1 MPTGSQVAAVDYN
14 TIRNKVVDVIGTGSG
29 SFGYGQSI
37 ASSSISSG
45 NVITRQQWENLR
57 IDIYNAKLHQDG
69 SPPVGLIQ
77 IATGDAVRYGAANP
91 NTNYNAI
98 ADQIISN
105 RFVIG
110 QGMST
115 ISSRATQS
123 ITDAWSQSAQCTLTV
138 TFSTADQ
145 ARYFFNTGGKIRI
158 STSRVGGTNTQQNGA
173 WTNLLAA
180 AGAQEFGANT
190 SLFINYYTLTNS
202 YQNYYTSASSTP
214 YSANNYQL
222 EVKSNVANNSSGLAT
237 VLTFRVTLYDGYT
250 DPGFPPPPDQVDGTL
265 TVSVEEL
272 KAAGTLLQGGSFS
285 VTPPAY
291 SISSIITTGVIYNPP
306 PPAPIYQITPNNISV
321 NEGGTITY
329 TVSTANVDNGT
340 VLYWTNSGNTNTAD
354 FTDGLNQGSVTIN
367 SSLGTITRTLTSDL
381 SLEGVE
387 SIVLQLRTSS
397 NSGPVV
403 STAATVS
410 VTDTSVPTC
419 QVTPNASSINEGGT
433 VTYTVLTSGISNGAT
448 LYWTNSGTTNGS
460 DFTDDANSGSFVVN
474 NNTGT
479 IVRTLKNDF
488 ASEGTESIVLQIR
501 KYSPDSYGALF
512 GQSTPVIIADT
523 SFLAPVN
530 AVATFASDTDWTVP
544 PNVRYLDVLLVAG
557 GGGGGGTDGNALH
570 GAGGGGG
577 GGEVRT
583 INGISVTAGAAIR
596 IVSGGS
602 GPAGGNDGS
611 GGAGTNGGDSTISGP
626 GFNYR
631 AVGGQGGNGSREAS
645 SSRNNG
651 DSAGGGGGSGGDIGQ
666 IGFGFPTAQYY
677 GNNQT
682 GARSGNGAGY
692 ANVFNSLYTGASRVT
707 KYANPAY
714 NAFLN
719 TFGVWT
725 LNNVNAGSFDISF
738 DVYFPT
744 STTYYIQ
751 ASCDNYGK
759 VYIDGVSVLDVAG
772 FGANYN
778 ASKSI
783 NAGNHTVRL
792 SGVNT
797 GGPGSFGCIIASDQG
812 AVVNYGW
819 TNGGGGGGGG
829 PNGQVGRNG
838 TYSSNTSAG
847 AGGDGTASSI
857 TGSSVYYGG
866 GGAGGTAISST
877 AVSGGRG
884 GGGSSTGRN
893 ATFYGGGGGGGSL
906 SGKLSGGDGNSGV
919 VIVRYY
925 T

>member
-14 TIRNKVVDVIGTGSG
+14 TIRNKVVSVIGTGSG

-37 ASSSISSG
+37 ASSAVSSG
-45 NVITRQQWENLR
+45 NTITRQQWENLR
-57 IDIYNAKLHQDG
+57 IDLYNAKLHQDG
-69 SPPVGLIQ
+69 TPPVNLIQ
-77 IATGDAVRYGAANP
+77 VSAGDAVRFGAANP
-91 NTNYNAI
+91 NTNYNSV
-98 ADQIISN
+98 ADQIIAN

-110 QGMST
+110 QGMSV
-115 ISSRATQS
+115 ISSRASQS
-123 ITDAWSQSAQCTLTV
+123 LTDAWSQSAQCEVTV
-138 TFSTADQ
+138 TFGSANA

-158 STSRVGGTNTQQNGA
+158 STTRTGGSATQQNGA
-173 WTNLLAA
+173 WTNLLAT

-190 SLFINYYTLTNS
+190 SLFLNFYTLTNS

-222 EVKSNVANNSSGLAT
+222 EVKSNVANNSSGTAT

-250 DPGFPPPPDQVDGTL
+250 DPGYPPPPDQVDGTL

-272 KAAGTLLQGGSFS
+272 RATGTLLQGGSFTI
-285 VTPPAY
+285 TPPTY
-291 SISSIITTGVIYNPP
+291 SISSIAITGVIYVPP
-306 PPAPIYQITPNNISV
+306 PPTPIYQVMPNNISV
-321 NEGGTITY
+321 NEGGTITF
-329 TVSTANVDNGT
+329 TVSTSYVDNGT
-340 VLYWTNSGNTNTAD
+340 VLYWTNSGNTDASD
-354 FTDGLNQGSVTIN
+354 FTDGQNQGSVTIN
-367 SSLGTITRTLTSDL
+367 SGLGTFTRTLTNDL

-387 SIVLQLRTSS
+387 SIVMNLRTSS
-397 NSGPVV
+397 NVGPIVA
-403 STAATVS
+403 TAATVS

-419 QVTPNASSINEGGT
+419 QVTPNASTVNEGGT
-433 VTYTVLTSGISNGAT
+433 VTYNIITSGISNGTT
-448 LYWTNSGTTNGS
+448 LFWTNAGTTNGA
-460 DFTDDANSGSFVVN
+460 DFTDDANSGSFVIN

-479 IVRTLKNDF
+479 VVRTLKNDYG
-488 ASEGTESIVLQIR
+488 SEGTESIVLQIR
-501 KYSPDSYGALF
+501 KYSPDSYGTLF
-512 GQSTPVIIADT
+512 AQSTPVIISDT

-530 AVATFASDTDWTVP
+530 AVATFTSDTNWAVP
-544 PNVRYLDVLLVAG
+544 ANVRYIDVLLVAG
-557 GGGGGGTDGNALH
+557 GAGGGGADGNPLH

-583 INGISVTAGAAIR
+583 INGISVTAGANIR
-596 IVSGGS
+596 ITSGSGGS
-602 GPAGGNDGS
+602 GGS
-611 GGAGTNGGDSTISGP
+611 NGGAGTNGADSTISGP
-626 GFNYR
+626 GFSYK
-631 AVGGQGGNGSREAS
+631 AVGGQGGNGCREVSAA
-645 SSRNNG
+645 RNNG
-651 DSAGGGGGSGGDIGQ
+651 DSAGGGGGNGGDIGQ

-682 GARSGNGAGY
+682 GGRSGNGAGY
-692 ANVFNSLYTGASRVT
+692 ANIFNSLYSDPARVT

-725 LNNVNAGSFDISF
+725 LNNVNAGSFDISY

-759 VYIDGVSVLDVAG
+759 VYIDGVNALDVSG
-772 FGANYN
+772 FGGNYN

-783 NAGNHTVRL
+783 AAGNHTVRL

-812 AVVNYGW
+812 AVVNYNW

-829 PNGQVGRNG
+829 PTGQAGRPG
-838 TYSSNTSAG
+838 SYASSTSAG
-847 AGGDGTASSI
+847 AGGDGTASGI

-877 AVSGGRG
+877 AVPGGRG
-884 GGGSSTGRN
+884 GGGSSTGGN
-893 ATFYGGGGGGGSL
+893 AIFYGGGGGGGSV
-906 SGKLSGGDGNSGV
+906 SGNSRGGDGNSGV

>member
-1 MPTGSQVAAVDYN
+1 MPTGSQVAAADYN
-14 TIRNKVVDVIGTGSG
+14 TIRTKVVDVLGTGSG
-29 SFGYGQSI
+29 SFGYGQTI
-37 ASSSISSG
+37 ASSSISPG
-45 NVITRQQWENLR
+45 TIITRQQWENLR
-57 IDIYNAKLHQDG
+57 VDIFNAKLHQDG

-77 IATGDAVRYGAANP
+77 VTTGDAVRYGAANP
-91 NTNYNAI
+91 NTNYNSI
-98 ADQIISN
+98 SNQLTSN
-105 RFVIG
+105 RFSIG
-110 QGMST
+110 QGMSS
-115 ISSRATQS
+115 ISSKATQTL
-123 ITDAWSQSAQCTLTV
+123 TDAWSQSAQCTLTV

-158 STSRVGGTNTQQNGA
+158 STSRVGGTTTQQNGA

-180 AGAQEFGANT
+180 AGAQEFGAST
-190 SLFINYYTLTNS
+190 SLFLNYYTLTNG
-202 YQNYYTSASSTP
+202 YQNYHTSASSTP

-222 EVKSNVANNSSGLAT
+222 EVKSNVANNSSGTAT

-265 TVSVEEL
+265 TVAVEEL
-272 KAAGTLLQGGSFS
+272 KAAGTLLQGGSFTITS
-285 VTPPAY
+285 PTY
-291 SISSIITTGVIYNPP
+291 SISSIVTTGVIYNPP

-340 VLYWTNSGNTNTAD
+340 VLYWTNSGNTNAED
-354 FTDGLNQGSVTIN
+354 FADGLNQGSVTIN
-367 SSLGTITRTLTSDL
+367 SGLGTITRTLTNDL
-381 SLEGVE
+381 SLEGIE

-397 NSGPVV
+397 HVGPVV
-403 STAATVS
+403 SSAATVS

-419 QVTPNASSINEGGT
+419 QITPSSTSVNEGGT
-433 VTYTVLTSGISNGAT
+433 VTYTILTSGISNGTT
-448 LYWTNSGTTNGS
+448 LFWTNSGTTNGT
-460 DFTDDANSGSFVVN
+460 DFTDDANSGSFVIN
-474 NNTGT
+474 SNTGT
-479 IVRTLKNDF
+479 IIRALKNDF

-501 KYSPDSYGALF
+501 KYSPDSYGTLF
-512 GQSTPVIIADT
+512 AQATPVIIADT

-530 AVATFASDTDWTVP
+530 AVATFNTDSNWTVP
-544 PNVRYLDVLLVAG
+544 PNVRYIDVLLVAG
-557 GGGGGGTDGNALH
+557 GAGGGGADGNALH

-583 INGISVTAGAAIR
+583 INGISVTTGANIR
-596 IVSGGS
+596 ITSGSGG
-602 GPAGGNDGS
+602 AGGGN
-611 GGAGTNGGDSTISGP
+611 GGAGTNGADSTISGP
-626 GFNYR
+626 GFSYTS
-631 AVGGQGGNGSREAS
+631 VGGQGGNGCREVS
-645 SSRNNG
+645 SSRDNG
-651 DSAGGGGGSGGDIGQ
+651 GSAGGGGGSGGDIGQ
-666 IGFGFPTAQYY
+666 TGFGFPTPQYY

-682 GARSGNGAGY
+682 GARSGSGAGY
-692 ANVFNSLYTGASRVT
+692 ANIFNSLYSGAGRVT

-714 NAFLN
+714 NVFLN

-759 VYIDGVSVLDVAG
+759 VYIDGVSVLDVGG

-778 ASKSI
+778 ASKSV

-812 AVVNYGW
+812 AVINYSW

-838 TYSSNTSAG
+838 TYSSSTSAG
-847 AGGDGTASSI
+847 TGGDGTASSI

-884 GGGSSTGRN
+884 GGGSSTGGN
-893 ATFYGGGGGGGSL
+893 GIFYGGGGGGGSVT
-906 SGKLSGGDGNSGV
+906 GNNRGGDGNSGV